1 VKDLGSIRINQRK
14 AVVRFEDRG
23 KAHDEAKKGH
33 YEAKKAHDEA
43 KKANDE
49 AKNALEE
56 PKAMSLMRIAS
67 NVSLQAAHE
76 TKLVLGRLEGHV
88 KAMPRHL
95 IEHDRQLVHMREMVH
110 DALTSARTLAY
121 PMALLPFDVFKA
133 GGQLRSHEQLRAR
146 LIMVE
151 DYPELSLLVKRCP
164 FTVFFSHQWL
174 GCSLPDPSREHY
186 LAMCTA
192 GDQLYHKIGIDPKEL
207 MLWLDYSSIPQKNKH
222 LQKMAIASI
231 AVYASTCRFFVTIAP
246 NATHTDHSVPC
257 SLKTYMARGW
267 CRLENLARL
276 CVGGPEGMF
285 VFSSSTVGLV
295 PVVSIEQ
302 LHLNEIVQV
311 FTADFSVP
319 EDKEQ
324 LVPVLLGLYSLL
336 LQWKSVD
343 SHQRTSRRQ
352 EDPDWEESSVSREAC
367 AVMISQLVEEHS
379 DSIFPKKYFFETPQM
394 VRDLMSVAL
403 QHPEEDSQRHRLRH
417 RHKMRAD
424 DHLKDAISTSDTL
437 LHAMLRWNRRLDT
450 MHISGVADGLLSE
463 RVSTYSQDYTHLFVG
478 ERVFHPTHG
487 PGTVIS
493 ATPGSREVKF
503 DDGSTHAYKT
513 HSFGKLTPLDSEV
526 ELSMCRS
533 ESAEAARCS
542 TNVDALADE
551 SRKTLGI

>member
-1 VKDLGSIRINQRK
+1 MFHLWLARGAWRVKDLGSVRINQRK

-43 KKANDE
+43 KKANDG

-76 TKLVLGRLEGHV
+76 TTLALGRLEGHV

-186 LAMCTA
+186 LA
-192 GDQLYHKIGIDPKEL
+192 I
-207 MLWLDYSSIPQKNKH
+207 
-222 LQKMAIASI
+222 
-231 AVYASTCRFFVTIAP
+231 
-246 NATHTDHSVPC
+246 
-257 SLKTYMARGW
+257 
-267 CRLENLARL
+267 
-276 CVGGPEGMF
+276 
-285 VFSSSTVGLV
+285 
-295 PVVSIEQ
+295 
-302 LHLNEIVQV
+302 
-311 FTADFSVP
+311 
-319 EDKEQ
+319 
-324 LVPVLLGLYSLL
+324 
-336 LQWKSVD
+336 
-343 SHQRTSRRQ
+343 
-352 EDPDWEESSVSREAC
+352 
-367 AVMISQLVEEHS
+367 
-379 DSIFPKKYFFETPQM
+379 
-394 VRDLMSVAL
+394 
-403 QHPEEDSQRHRLRH
+403 
-417 RHKMRAD
+417 
-424 DHLKDAISTSDTL
+424 
-437 LHAMLRWNRRLDT
+437 
-450 MHISGVADGLLSE
+450 
-463 RVSTYSQDYTHLFVG
+463 QDYTHLFVG